1 MSNHIKEW
9 GARILSKLKPEDEPK
24 DLKTIEE
31 DVMMKDIS
39 HVVINKLEK
48 QKEEGQD
55 LSFNESIDYMVD
67 FSSDDFIT
75 KNIRVRPMSRFT

>member
-1 MSNHIKEW
+1 MMSNHIKEW

-31 DVMMKDIS
+31 DVMM
-39 HVVINKLEK
+39 K